1 MTTIPKNRYRKTLAA
16 LLSLFLL
23 MFAGRLTYGY
33 WYPGAHLPEV
43 SVGNFFNDVSGLRK
57 NYASEKF
64 SKTDVQQQAAA
75 ASSQKY
81 EKTATVR
88 AQSSEFA
95 DDERQV
101 RHTVKSFQ
109 AIIQFEQNAGMP
121 GGRQLHLS
129 IGVSPELFDSFYVA
143 IQKIGALRST
153 EISKVDKTN
162 EYRRLNAKKASLEKT
177 LASLNELKS
186 RGGAISDFVGLHDK
200 ILEIENQMQE
210 LGVELGNFDQEN
222 ELCTVRF
229 SLGEGATERNIGFA
243 QRLKVALEWT
253 IKYFAALMFGLV
265 CTFIATYILLLV
277 IDKFREMASGGPNKL

>member
-200 ILEIENQMQE
+200 ILEIENQ
-210 LGVELGNFDQEN
+210 
-222 ELCTVRF
+222 
-229 SLGEGATERNIGFA
+229 IGRA
-243 QRLKVALEWT
+243 HV
-253 IKYFAALMFGLV
+253 
-265 CTFIATYILLLV
+265 
-277 IDKFREMASGGPNKL
+277 